1 MRAELAMAARLRFAI
16 GSLPLIRPCGATFP
30 RGGGKA
36 LGFCSLV
43 LAEAVTHAG
52 AAVVNGG
59 GIAGN
64 GHSGHSPA
72 ENTLFLPID
81 HSCLEVL

>member
-1 MRAELAMAARLRFAI
+1 MRAELAMTARLRFAI